1 MVTLLLSLG
10 APALASAA
18 AGSGARKPEPQKAV
32 SARSPATPAPDPAP
46 QAQTLTSSSQTP
58 AVASQPVGDGVA
70 VTPVSTPT
78 ARVTEPSPSTGSE
91 IRVPKLSA
99 TQPGARSVAR
109 GTHATTPATHHRA
122 RPRRTDLR
130 RGAVT
135 HKAARSHAPLA
146 LTLLTRRDLPR
157 LPSHAPFAA
166 GPAASPGG
174 MSAFDAAT
182 FVLAGIVMLSPFVP
196 VFRRALAKA
205 AALRSGRS

>member
-10 APALASAA
+10 APVFASAA
-18 AGSGARKPEPQKAV
+18 AGSGAPKPEPQRAV

-58 AVASQPVGDGVA
+58 AVTGQPVGDGVA

-91 IRVPKLSA
+91 VRVPQLSA

-109 GTHATTPATHHRA
+109 ATHATTPPTDHRA
-122 RPRRTDLR
+122 RPRRTALR
-130 RGAVT
+130 AVT
-135 HKAARSHAPLA
+135 HKAPRSHAPLA

-157 LPSHAPFAA
+157 LPSLAPFAA

-182 FVLAGIVMLSPFVP
+182 LVLAGIVMLSPFVP